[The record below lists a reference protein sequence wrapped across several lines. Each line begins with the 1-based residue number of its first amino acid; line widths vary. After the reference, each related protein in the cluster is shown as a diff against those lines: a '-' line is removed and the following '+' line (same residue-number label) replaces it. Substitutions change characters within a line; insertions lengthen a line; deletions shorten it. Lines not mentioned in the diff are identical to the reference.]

1 MMWTRFL
8 VVVLLGPVWS
18 IALQAENVNSE
29 KAEEQEKKVSLAQLA
44 RKEKERRA
52 NTKKVPVITNA
63 DLRSLK
69 GLISVAE
76 PPPAPPGEQT
86 KEGQTEEEV
95 ESSEPDLGEW
105 GAKFNEARLNIKN
118 SVSRS
123 SVLQLKMNDLR
134 NQFFSEDDGATQSRI
149 QEQLQATLQELETN
163 KQEIQTARQALQQ
176 LEREASQ
183 AGIPPESVRQMVGEL
198 PKEESIVNSPGN

>member
-1 MMWTRFL
+1 MFGDRF
-8 VVVLLGPVWS
+8 
-18 IALQAENVNSE
+18 
-29 KAEEQEKKVSLAQLA
+29 
-44 RKEKERRA
+44 
-52 NTKKVPVITNA
+52 
-63 DLRSLK
+63 
-69 GLISVAE
+69 
-76 PPPAPPGEQT
+76 
-86 KEGQTEEEV
+86 
-95 ESSEPDLGEW
+95 SSSTSCSRWVHETEPDRPDQSLTCCFLKV
-105 GAKFNEARLNIKN
+105 ATHPARLNIKN